1 MERGEAMSTASD
13 RARQLAA
20 ATTAANAA
28 RQGAPE
34 APPASKAK
42 RSQPVLPGAPVD
54 RPPRVR
60 DVRRT
65 VDLSPTEHRQLAVWL
80 NEAAAELGR
89 ARVTGQDVLHALV
102 VELLSD
108 DALARRIREII

>member
-1 MERGEAMSTASD
+1 MSTAGD
-13 RARQLAA
+13 RARRLAA
-20 ATTAANAA
+20 GTAAASASRQVSEGAPAA
-28 RQGAPE
+28 R
-34 APPASKAK
+34 AK
-42 RSQPVLPGAPVD
+42 SSQPVLPGAPAD

-89 ARVTGQDVLHALV
+89 ARVTGQDVLRALV
-102 VELLSD
+102 VELLTNDELS
-108 DALARRIREII
+108 RRIRTVI